1 MDRANGWRTVTNHP
15 VEENRNMKFRT
26 AITYAVPVALATML
40 SAGTANALFYNNV
53 YELDER
59 VISGDSFN
67 ADLAREY
74 QALARY
80 ESKEMYDWI
89 DAENHA
95 VKGNMAAMGNTP
107 MPYDPTEWGIESQAQ
122 MDELKSARGDLMGAL
137 DGGARESFPALA
149 ATAQAKYDC
158 WVEQQEEGHQ
168 PAHIAACRTEFGAAM
183 TALATAMTPKPVA
196 EMQTT
201 VSQEIARETVYFDF
215 DRAVVTPESQA
226 KIDAFVSRM
235 KAIGDVELAI
245 VGHTD
250 TVGGSEYN
258 QALSAERARAVEASL
273 VNQGMTVRDLNELDV
288 IAKGEADPAVE
299 TGDGVREPRNRR
311 TEIVAI
317 GEVEVNRQ
325 VSSLV
330 RR

>member
-1 MDRANGWRTVTNHP
+1 
-15 VEENRNMKFRT
+15 
-26 AITYAVPVALATML
+26 
-40 SAGTANALFYNNV
+40 
-53 YELDER
+53 
-59 VISGDSFN
+59 
-67 ADLAREY
+67 
-74 QALARY
+74 
-80 ESKEMYDWI
+80 
-89 DAENHA
+89 
-95 VKGNMAAMGNTP
+95 
-107 MPYDPTEWGIESQAQ
+107 
-122 MDELKSARGDLMGAL
+122 
-137 DGGARESFPALA
+137 
-149 ATAQAKYDC
+149 
-158 WVEQQEEGHQ
+158 
-168 PAHIAACRTEFGAAM
+168 M